1 MNSNIKLPLVQ
12 DDLLNDSAIS
22 TASPEDMNAL
32 FGNVSAPDLARG
44 ILVSYSGMPSF
55 TQIGMPVCS
64 AKDIRIGTSTKP
76 ATSRVSQYTYTG
88 KLNTMDGKIPY
99 CPFCGCE
106 LIHNGTTTTS
116 LKHLPIGSAHT
127 ELSVSRQRWICSNRK
142 CKYNWTELIDFKA
155 KGHFITTGLET
166 FIVDLLNRGELIKD
180 ISILTGVHP
189 STIKAID
196 KERLQEKYTVDGK
209 VLKKPAVFSEY
220 IGIDEFLLHKGYK
233 YATVIMD
240 LKSGHVLYLAHG
252 KKKQTVYDFID
263 WIGMDWMKHVRAVA
277 CDMNS
282 DYKEAFQEK
291 CEWIDTVYDHF
302 HIIKN
307 FNDKVMSAVR
317 KDEQNRLKAEG
328 NTEAA
333 NDLKHTKYI
342 LMSTK
347 ETRKKKEKDAR
358 KGRVISRR
366 GELFNKPERKQQP
379 GIEKEYQELIKE
391 NELFFTLDLVK
402 EQLAKAYRTPSE
414 RGMKIHINR
423 IIRICRETEN
433 KHFIWF
439 ADLLENHLDGILTY
453 TKHRISSGKVEGTNN
468 MIKSLR
474 RKGYGYPDDDYFFL
488 KIMDSSRKFSTL
500 S

>member
-1 MNSNIKLPLVQ
+1 MNSNIKQPLVQ
-12 DDLLNDSAIS
+12 DQLFNDSDIS
-22 TASPEDMNAL
+22 TASFDDVNAL
-32 FGNVSAPDLARG
+32 FSGMSQSDLARG
-44 ILVSYSGMPSF
+44 ILVSYSGM
-55 TQIGMPVCS
+55 
-64 AKDIRIGTSTKP
+64 
-76 ATSRVSQYTYTG
+76 VSQYTYSG
-88 KLNTMDGKIPY
+88 KLNTMDGKILY
-99 CPFCGCE
+99 CPECGCE
-106 LIHNGTTTTS
+106 LIRNGTITTS
-116 LKHLPIGSAHT
+116 LKHLPIGSAYT
-127 ELSVSRQRWICSNRK
+127 ELSISRQRWICSNRK

-155 KGHFITTGLET
+155 KDHFITAGLET

-189 STIKAID
+189 STIKEID
-196 KERLQEKYTVDGK
+196 KKRLQEKYTIDGRE
-209 VLKKPAVFSEY
+209 LKKPAVFSEY
-220 IGIDEFLLHKGYK
+220 IGIDEFLLHKGHK

-263 WIGMDWMKHVRAVA
+263 WIGMDWMKHVKAVA

-282 DYKEAFQEK
+282 DYKEAFQER

-307 FNDKVMSAVR
+307 FNDKVVAEVR
-317 KDEQNRLKAEG
+317 KDEQKRLKAEG

-333 NDLKHTKYI
+333 DDLKHTKYI

-347 ETRKKKEKDAR
+347 ETRRQKEKDAK
-358 KGRVISRR
+358 KGRVISRG
-366 GELFNKPERKQQP
+366 GELFNKPEKKQLP
-379 GIEKEYQELIKE
+379 GIEKEYQNLIKE
-391 NELFFTLDLVK
+391 NELFLTLDLVK
-402 EQLAKAYRTPSE
+402 EQLSKAYKTLSE

-423 IIRICRETEN
+423 IIRICRATGN

-439 ADLLENHLDGILTY
+439 ANLLENHLDGILTY
-453 TKHRISSGKVEGTNN
+453 AKHRISSGKVEGTNN

-488 KIMDSSRKFSTL
+488 KIMDSSRRFSTL

>member
-1 MNSNIKLPLVQ
+1 MNINIKQPLVQ
-12 DDLLNDSAIS
+12 DQLFNDSVIS
-22 TASPEDMNAL
+22 TASFDDVNAL
-32 FGNVSAPDLARG
+32 FSGMSQSDLARG

-55 TQIGMPVCS
+55 TQTGMPVCS
-64 AKDIRIGTSTKP
+64 TKDIRIGTSTRP
-76 ATSRVSQYTYTG
+76 ATSRVSQYTYAG
-88 KLNTMDGKIPY
+88 KLNTMDGKILY
-99 CPFCGCE
+99 CPECGRE
-106 LIHNGTTTTS
+106 LIRNGTTTTS
-116 LKHLPIGSAHT
+116 LKHLPIGSAYT
-127 ELSVSRQRWICSNRK
+127 ELSISRQRWICSNRK

-155 KGHFITTGLET
+155 KDHFITAGLET

-189 STIKAID
+189 STIKEID
-196 KERLQEKYTVDGK
+196 KKRLQEKYTIDGRE
-209 VLKKPAVFSEY
+209 LKKPAVFSEY
-220 IGIDEFLLHKGYK
+220 IGIDEFLLHKGHK

-263 WIGMDWMKHVRAVA
+263 WIGMDWMKHVKAVA

-282 DYKEAFQEK
+282 DYKEAFQER

-307 FNDKVMSAVR
+307 FNDKVVAEVR
-317 KDEQNRLKAEG
+317 KDEQKRLKAEG

-333 NDLKHTKYI
+333 DDLKHTKYI

-347 ETRKKKEKDAR
+347 ETRRQKEKDAK
-358 KGRVISRR
+358 KGRVISRG
-366 GELFNKPERKQQP
+366 GELFNKPEKKQLP
-379 GIEKEYQELIKE
+379 GIEKEYQNLIKE
-391 NELFFTLDLVK
+391 NELFLTLDLVK
-402 EQLAKAYRTPSE
+402 EQLSKAYRTPSE

-423 IIRICRETEN
+423 IIRICRATGN

-439 ADLLENHLDGILTY
+439 ANLLENHLDGILTY
-453 TKHRISSGKVEGTNN
+453 AKHRISSGKVEGTNN

-488 KIMDSSRKFSTL
+488 KIMDSSRRFSTL